1 MTESMRFTTSTAEY
15 EVELDGAIFG
25 VDTTTDYE
33 YWDGGLAY
41 SCTEG
46 QVRWLRWAYDEPEF
60 WCCEPMVG
68 DRDLFACLIEDGA
81 IWDGYEDKFLA
92 LPVDTIETIE
102 AWLHERVLDIALGR

>member
-15 EVELDGAIFG
+15 EVELDGAVFG
-25 VDTTTDYE
+25 VDTKTDHE

-46 QVRWLRWAYDEPEF
+46 KIRWLRWTEAEPEF

-68 DRDLFACLIEDGA
+68 DQRLFAALLEDGA
-81 IWDGYEDKFLA
+81 IWDGDQFLA
-92 LPVDTIETIE
+92 LPVDTIKTIE
-102 AWLHERVLDIALGR
+102 AMLHERLLDIALDR